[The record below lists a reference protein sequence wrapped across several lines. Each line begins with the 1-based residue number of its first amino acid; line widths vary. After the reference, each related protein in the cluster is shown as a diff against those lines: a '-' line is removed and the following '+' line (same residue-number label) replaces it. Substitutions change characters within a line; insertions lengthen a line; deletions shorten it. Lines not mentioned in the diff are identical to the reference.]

1 MESVGVI
8 QAIVKNTWAMITIIV
23 LIFFSVMSIYFIVER
38 ALVFRF
44 SKINVRAFMAKLKS
58 MLRKGSKLS
67 TDGVRQAIVL
77 CAETPGPVAV
87 VLKEGLKRVNHSSEA
102 MEEAMERAALLETDK
117 LEKNLSFLGSIGS
130 SSPFIGLLGTV
141 IGVYE
146 SFSSIA
152 EVGGGGL
159 QTVGAGI
166 GTALIATVVGLFVAI
181 PAVIGYNLLVNRVNK
196 YGTEMKVAASDLME
210 LVSGKEIVEAEEHD
224 D

>member
-8 QAIVKNTWAMITIIV
+8 QSIVKNTWAMITIIV
-23 LIFFSVMSIYFIVER
+23 LIFFSVMSVYFIVER

-44 SKINVRAFMAKLKS
+44 SRINVRSFMAKLKS
-58 MLRKGSKLS
+58 MLRKGSKIS
-67 TDGVRQAIVL
+67 PDGVRQAIVL
-77 CAETPGPVAV
+77 CAETPGPVAT
-87 VLKEGLKRVNHSSEA
+87 VLKEGLKRVNHTEKE
-102 MEEAMERAALLETDK
+102 MEDAMERAALLETDK

-130 SSPFIGLLGTV
+130 SAPFIGLLGTV

-181 PAVIGYNLLVNRVNK
+181 PAGIGYNLLINRVNK
-196 YGTEMKVAASDLME
+196 FGTEMKVAASDLME
-210 LVSGKEIVEAEEHD
+210 LVAGKEVVEAEEHD

>member
-1 MESVGVI
+1 MEVI
-8 QAIVKNTWAMITIIV
+8 QSIVKNTWAMITIIV